1 MILVDHQISDLCDR
15 GLITPCDRSLIN
27 PASLDVRIGE
37 SAIVEYMFGDR
48 KVIGN
53 REEVIGNREE
63 GIKPITHYPLPIPSQ
78 SIPHSPFPIPCSE
91 WSALNLNQ
99 YSKEAPYW
107 VQPKEF
113 LLVGTTETVDI
124 PTDISAEFRLKSSRA
139 REGWNQCLAIWLDPG
154 FNGVITLELINECRY
169 TRLPL
174 YPGLKI
180 GQIIFHSCGV
190 PDCSYKETGRY
201 NGATTV
207 EASKG

>member
-15 GLITPCDRSLIN
+15 SLITPCDRSLIN

-37 SAIVEYMFGDR
+37 SAIVEYLFGDR
-48 KVIGN
+48 
-53 REEVIGNREE
+53 
-63 GIKPITHYPLPIPSQ
+63 
-78 SIPHSPFPIPCSE
+78 SE
-91 WSALNLNQ
+91 WSSLNLNQ

-107 VQPKEF
+107 LQPKEF
-113 LLVGTTETVDI
+113 ILVGTLETVNI
-124 PTDISAEFRLKSSRA
+124 PTDIGAEFRLKSSRA

-154 FNGVITLELINECRY
+154 FSGVITLELINECRY

-174 YPGLKI
+174 YPGLLI
-180 GQIIFHSCGV
+180 GQLIFHSCGV